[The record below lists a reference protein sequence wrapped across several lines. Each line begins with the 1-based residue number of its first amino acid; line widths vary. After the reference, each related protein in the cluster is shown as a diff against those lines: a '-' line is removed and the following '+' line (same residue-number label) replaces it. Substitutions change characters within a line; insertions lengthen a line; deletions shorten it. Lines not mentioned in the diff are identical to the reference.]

1 MPSSDIFAKLNLK
14 DQAEI
19 VVLNAPES
27 FEAEL
32 SRLRGMPLSGLPTR
46 RARPSATSA
55 SSTAT
60 RAGGH
65 WELLVSRACVWW
77 P

>member
-27 FEAEL
+27 FEVEL
-32 SRLRGMPLSGLPTR
+32 SRSG
-46 RARPSATSA
+46 A
-55 SSTAT
+55 
-60 RAGGH
+60 
-65 WELLVSRACVWW
+65 
-77 P
+77 